1 MAYRCPVCQQL
12 NEAGMI
18 RCEKCNTP
26 RDGNS
31 ILKMDPEVVPF
42 GFWVKRDRAQF
53 IVEGATVMVRKRLT
67 KPSYDKWY
75 DYHVYQW
82 FRPDNIDKNAF
93 GKGEEEYLLLEN
105 TIH

>member
-12 NEAGMI
+12 NESGSV
-18 RCEKCNTP
+18 RCCKCNTP

-53 IVEGATVMVRKRLT
+53 IIEGATVIVRTKLA

-75 DYHVYQW
+75 DYHVYKW
-82 FRPDNIDKNAF
+82 FRTDGIDKNAF
-93 GKGEEEYLLLEN
+93 GKGDEEYLLLEN